1 MHYKNG
7 REAKAGDQIVGR
19 DYDGSVLAGVLVG
32 PNPASDTCNG
42 RLISSSLV
50 NSAPLI
56 SLKDFVHADDITLL
70 N

>member
-19 DYDGSVLAGVLVG
+19 SFDGTVVAGVLVSPSSG
-32 PNPASDTCNG
+32 SDTCNG
-42 RLISSSLV
+42 RLIEASV
-50 NSAPLI
+50 INSAPFI
-56 SLKDFVHADDITLL
+56 NLKDFVHADDITLL